1 MNLLR
6 FEDNVYL
13 AQEARKARSIANK
26 AVHHNEGKKMQY
38 YLNLLKQS
46 LKWLNY

>member
-6 FEDNVYL
+6 FEDNAYL

-26 AVHHNEGKKMQY
+26 AVHDNEGRKLNY

-46 LKWLNY
+46 LKWLNC